1 MRNKATASPSTC
13 TSTTVGHDEGYFR
26 RPKGGEQ
33 ELQETPRGMR
43 THIGLFGR
51 RNAGK
56 SSLINALTGQD
67 AALVSPFPGTTTD
80 PVWKTM
86 ELLPFGPVVF
96 IDTAGLDDEG
106 ELGRMRVRR
115 TQGVL
120 GRTDLALL
128 VVDATVGWTPLE
140 EDFAAELKRRQVK
153 HLVVWNKA
161 DLAPDKI
168 PAGALAVSAAD
179 GRGIE
184 ELKAAIMAAAPPS
197 AWEEVPLIA
206 DLISPGGLVLLVV
219 PLDREAPRGR
229 LILPQVQTLRA
240 ILEAGGQAMVTT
252 DTGLPAAWAALACP
266 PALVI
271 TDSQAFARVAGFVPR
286 EVPLTSFSILFARY
300 KGDLA
305 SFVHGAA
312 AIDALKDGDRI
323 LIAEACTH
331 HVITDDI
338 ARVKLPRWL
347 GEYTGRKLAFSYAQ
361 GNDFPTDL
369 SLYRLVIQ
377 CGGCMV
383 NRAEVLAR
391 IARAQAAGVPITNY
405 GVAIAKLHGILE
417 RALAPFKLLPRSE
430 ARGLASPGERSV

>member
-1 MRNKATASPSTC
+1 M
-13 TSTTVGHDEGYFR
+13 
-26 RPKGGEQ
+26 
-33 ELQETPRGMR
+33 QETPRGMR
-43 THIGLFGR
+43 MHIGLFGR

-56 SSLINALTGQD
+56 SSLINALTGQE
-67 AALVSPFPGTTTD
+67 AALVSPVPGTTTD
-80 PVWKTM
+80 PVWKAM
-86 ELLPFGPVVF
+86 ELIPVGPVVF

-115 TQGVL
+115 SHAVL

-128 VVDATVGWTPLE
+128 VVDATVGWTELE
-140 EDFAAELKRRQVK
+140 EAFAAELKRRQVRY
-153 HLVVWNKA
+153 LVVWNKA
-161 DLAPDKI
+161 DLAPDTA
-168 PAGALAVSAAD
+168 PAGAIPVSAAD

-184 ELKAAIMAAAPPS
+184 ELKAAIMAAAP
-197 AWEEVPLIA
+197 AAGEEIPLIA
-206 DLISPGGLVLLVV
+206 DLISPGSLVLLVV

-240 ILEAGGQAMVTT
+240 ILDAGGQALVTT
-252 DTGLPAAWAALACP
+252 DIGLPAAWEALAGP
-266 PALVI
+266 PALVV
-271 TDSQAFARVAGFVPR
+271 TDSQAFARVAGFVPP

-312 AIDALKDGDRI
+312 AIDGLRDGDRV

-331 HVITDDI
+331 HVVADDI

-347 GEYTGRKLAFSYAQ
+347 GSYTGARLEFAYAQ

-369 SLYRLVIQ
+369 APYRLVIQ

-391 IARAQAAGVPITNY
+391 IAAARAAGVPITNY
-405 GVAIAKLHGILE
+405 GVAIAKLHGVLA
-417 RALAPFKLLPRSE
+417 RALVPFGLATPPVAETSSRSWPMSRAVPRS
-430 ARGLASPGERSV
+430 G